1 MTPITT
7 VTPNQKRQN
16 IRRNLGLVTIM
27 SCAVLQVAGC
37 ATWLGQP
44 EASFVE
50 HGNQICE
57 SETAQIQK
65 KWKALLAKSPEV
77 TSEEKQDFVRDVFI
91 PDIRRQI
98 RKIGDLQLGTTPF
111 AAATKAELEAMVTA
125 GDSALATLE
134 NDPGLIL
141 AEESAETLFA
151 PMEMSA
157 TALGLSKCTV
167 EPLS

>member
-1 MTPITT
+1 MTPITS
-7 VTPNQKRQN
+7 VTPNQKRQS
-16 IRRNLGLVTIM
+16 IRRTLGLVTIM

-37 ATWLGQP
+37 ATWLAQS

-50 HGNQICE
+50 RGNQICE
-57 SETAQIQK
+57 LETAQIQG

-77 TSEEKQDFVRDVFI
+77 TSEEKQDFVRNIFI
-91 PDIRRQI
+91 PNIRRQM
-98 RKIGDLQLGTTPF
+98 RRIGDLQLGAPPF
-111 AAATKAELEAMVTA
+111 AAATKAELEAMVAA
-125 GDSALATLE
+125 GDAALVTLE
-134 NDPGLIL
+134 NDPDLIL
-141 AEESAETLFA
+141 AEDSAVTLFT